1 MDVANL
7 SDAVASL
14 ATNPNL
20 KSASQQALAKS
31 NSKLDME
38 AFLKIMAASMSNPSF
53 SGDSSSGGA
62 SGATDYVSQLAQ
74 FSVLQELTDLETTIA
89 QSAAIQ
95 QQQQAFALMGKK
107 VMLNDGQGSTIEG
120 TVSGVQFLKGYAKL
134 MVNGQAYSMG
144 NLIQVGDAK

>member
-53 SGDSSSGGA
+53 SGDSSSSGA

-120 TVSGVQFLKGYAKL
+120 TVSGVQFAKGYAKL

-144 NLIQVGDAK
+144 NLIQVGTAK

>member
-20 KSASQQALAKS
+20 KSASQQAIAKS

-53 SGDSSSGGA
+53 SGDSSSGA
-62 SGATDYVSQLAQ
+62 SGATDYVAQLAQ

-95 QQQQAFALMGKK
+95 QQQQALTMMGKK
-107 VMLNDGQGSTIEG
+107 VLINDGQGSTIEG
-120 TVSGVQFLKGYAKL
+120 NVTGVQFSKGYATL
-134 MVNGQAYSMG
+134 VVNGKSYSMG
-144 NLIQVGDAK
+144 DLIQVGEAN

>member
-1 MDVANL
+1 MDVASL

-20 KSASQQALAKS
+20 KSASQQALARS
-31 NSKLDME
+31 NSKLDMQ

-53 SGDSSSGGA
+53 SGDSSS
-62 SGATDYVSQLAQ
+62 SGTNGTDYVSQLAQ

-120 TVSGVQFLKGYAKL
+120 TVSGVQFSKGYAKL

>member
-31 NSKLDME
+31 NSKLDMQ

-74 FSVLQELTDLETTIA
+74 FSVLQELTELETTIA
-89 QSAAIQ
+89 QS
-95 QQQQAFALMGKK
+95 
-107 VMLNDGQGSTIEG
+107 
-120 TVSGVQFLKGYAKL
+120 AKL

-144 NLIQVGDAK
+144 NLIQVGEAK